1 MMRERLIFHIDVN
14 SAFLSWES
22 IYRMEFLEEEVD
34 LRTIPSAVGGNREKR
49 HGIILAKST
58 PAKKYGIQTAETIVS
73 ALNKCP
79 NLVLVPA
86 RFDWYERCS
95 KAFIDILQEYSPDIE
110 QCSIDEAYIDMTD
123 TCHLFGTPMET
134 AHKIR
139 EHIYKKLGF
148 TVNVGISFNKLLAK
162 MASDFEKPNL
172 CHSLFLDEIQEKM
185 WSLPVG
191 ELFFVGKSAKEKL
204 DLLGIK
210 TIGDLAQYDKR
221 ILESHLGQKYAS
233 LIHGYAN
240 GIAEDHLETEDGFN
254 KGYGNSTTLS
264 YDVENY
270 DVACQVLLA
279 LSETVGTRLRADNI
293 KCNCITV
300 ELKNNDF
307 IRQSHQVTLKKA
319 TDSTGVIY
327 EYACNLLKEVWDDRP
342 LRLIGLRTTKLEQ
355 NGYEQISF
363 LEDKKN
369 KKLERLD
376 VAVDSIRSKYGM
388 DAIKRASFLDNHA
401 ICNHALDKKNRHE

>member
-58 PAKKYGIQTAETIVS
+58 PAKKYGICTAETIVS

-86 RFDWYERCS
+86 RFEWYETCS
-95 KAFIDILQEYSPDIE
+95 KSFIDILKEYSPDVE
-110 QCSIDEAYIDMTD
+110 QCSIDEAYMDMTD
-123 TCHLFGTPMET
+123 TCHLFGSPMET

-139 EHIYKKLGF
+139 KHIQKSLGF
-148 TVNVGISFNKLLAK
+148 TVNVGISINKLLAK

-172 CHSLFLDEIQEKM
+172 CHSLFLDEIEKKM
-185 WSLPVG
+185 WPLPVG

-204 DLLGIK
+204 NLLGIK
-210 TIGDLAQYDKR
+210 TIGDLAQYDKA
-221 ILESHLGQKYAS
+221 ILVAHLGQKYAA

-240 GIAEDHLETEDGFN
+240 GIADDRLETEDGFN

-264 YDVENY
+264 HDVEDY
-270 DVACQVLLA
+270 QVACQVLLA
-279 LSETVGTRLRADNI
+279 LSETVGTRLRVDSI

-300 ELKNNDF
+300 ELKDSDF
-307 IRQSHQVTLKKA
+307 LRQSHQITLKQA

-327 EYACNLLKEVWDDRP
+327 EYACKLLKDIWDGRP
-342 LRLIGLRTTKLEQ
+342 LRLIGLRTTKLEES
-355 NGYEQISF
+355 GFEQISF
-363 LEDKKN
+363 FEDKEN
-369 KKLERLD
+369 KKLEKLD
-376 VAVDSIRSKYGM
+376 DAVDSIRKKYGM